1 MLNKINA
8 QIEAA
13 ETEIRQLQNKEK
25 RLMQEHSQLSRKA
38 RTRRLIERGAI
49 LQSLIPDADTLTN
62 EQIKTVLL
70 VALHTTAA
78 TDALQKMRS
87 EAAAPSSLV

>member
-25 RLMQEHSQLSRKA
+25 RLMQECSQLSRKA

-49 LQSLIPDADTLTN
+49 LESLIPEAETLTN
-62 EQIKTVLL
+62 EQIKAVLF
-70 VALHTTAA
+70 AAFHTTAA
-78 TDALQKMRS
+78 TAALQKVRS